1 MSTIPLR
8 SPGRKIS
15 LGDISETGGG
25 QPSRLIIYGTEGV
38 GKSSIGASASRPVFQ
53 MTRGETGLLPLL
65 DSGRIPPTPHFPEI
79 LTWSELL
86 DATNL
91 LIDQPHDYRTLVVN
105 TLNGAERLCHEHV
118 CRRDYGGRWG
128 RDGFTSFMQG
138 YDVAL
143 ADWREYLDRLDRLRA
158 TRRMGIIALAHSR
171 ISTFKNPEGADYDR
185 FVPDLHMK
193 TWALTHKWADA
204 VIFLN
209 YETFVDS
216 DRTELRGKG
225 KGGSRRKLYTQRTA
239 AFDAKNRH
247 GLPAEIDGGRSAA
260 EAWLNLATAM
270 KAAKTATPS
279 TINPATVA
287 EVPTES
293 SQSDTE
299 TCNNDD

>member
-1 MSTIPLR
+1 
-8 SPGRKIS
+8 
-15 LGDISETGGG
+15 
-25 QPSRLIIYGTEGV
+25 
-38 GKSSIGASASRPVFQ
+38 
-53 MTRGETGLLPLL
+53 MTR
-65 DSGRIPPTPHFPEI
+65 
-79 LTWSELL
+79 
-86 DATNL
+86 
-91 LIDQPHDYRTLVVN
+91 
-105 TLNGAERLCHEHV
+105 
-118 CRRDYGGRWG
+118 
-128 RDGFTSFMQG
+128 
-138 YDVAL
+138 
-143 ADWREYLDRLDRLRA
+143 
-158 TRRMGIIALAHSR
+158 
-171 ISTFKNPEGADYDR
+171 
-185 FVPDLHMK
+185 
-193 TWALTHKWADA
+193 KWADA

-216 DRTELRGKG
+216 DRAELRGKG

-299 TCNNDD
+299 KF